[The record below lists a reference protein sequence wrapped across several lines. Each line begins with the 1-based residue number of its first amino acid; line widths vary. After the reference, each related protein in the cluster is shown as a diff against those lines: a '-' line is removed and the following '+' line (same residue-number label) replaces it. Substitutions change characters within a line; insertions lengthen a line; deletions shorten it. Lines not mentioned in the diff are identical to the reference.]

1 MQQAEPFG
9 GCFGRRRAVA
19 LLLLE
24 AGVELGDDRA
34 LLLDAVGREAA
45 GDRQRDG
52 VIGQDLVGIP
62 AAAGR
67 LLECVGLT
75 VVFAALNVLA
85 GAAGVLLAR
94 ALTGRFWSMYVNTDS
109 TILLLA
115 LAQAIVVQWWKA
127 GGRRP

>member
-1 MQQAEPFG
+1 MDALFLLAVAG
-9 GCFGRRRAVA
+9 ATSLGTYVFGRRVWR
-19 LLLLE
+19 LP
-24 AGVELGDDRA
+24 GDG
-34 LLLDAVGREAA
+34 L
-45 GDRQRDG
+45 
-52 VIGQDLVGIP
+52 P

-75 VVFAALNVLA
+75 VAFAALNVLA

-115 LAQAIVVQWWKA
+115 LAQAVVVQWWKA
-127 GGRRP
+127 GGRKP